1 MFWRHFSRVVGLL
14 ARSPVLPSPCCVLV
28 DKEKCPDVFYRIYFM
43 IMTEGSYRR
52 DAEFAE
58 KASAT
63 PAWRRSLVV
72 SRGRLPRNHAGRE
85 LRV

>member
-28 DKEKCPDVFYRIYFM
+28 DKEKCPDVFYRIYSM
-43 IMTEGSYRR
+43 IKVAGSYRR
-52 DAEFAE
+52 DAE